1 MMSRAEGCSFVGN
14 TLFLKEIEPWEKK
27 ERYFLDME
35 LKGKKEI
42 KEGNE
47 RLCRNEI
54 LFFQKY
60 YS

>member
-27 ERYFLDME
+27 ARYFLDME

-47 RLCRNEI
+47 RLCRNET